1 MIFTIQRDSPVP
13 IYEQIVAQVTF
24 AVAAGSLRPG
34 DFIPSVRDL
43 AADLVLNPNTV
54 ARAFVELERRG
65 VVVARRGRGM
75 AVAPEAVALCRQQ
88 RLQMV
93 RERIRAALQEVGF
106 SGLTPFEIKKVIDE
120 ELAQAPRDG
129 LFREKQ

>member
-1 MIFTIQRDSPVP
+1 MIFNIQRDSPVP

-24 AVAAGSLRPG
+24 AVAAASLRPG

-43 AADLVLNPNTV
+43 ASDLVLNPNTV
-54 ARAFVELERRG
+54 ARAFVELEKRG

-75 AVAPEAVALCRQQ
+75 AVADEAVALCRQQ

-106 SGLTPFEIKKVIDE
+106 SGLTPAEIKKVVDE
-120 ELAQAPRDG
+120 ELAQAPRQAQ
-129 LFREKQ
+129 FREKH

>member
-1 MIFTIQRDSPVP
+1 MIFNIQRDSPVP

-43 AADLVLNPNTV
+43 ASDLVLNPNTV

-75 AVAPEAVALCRQQ
+75 AVTDESVGLCRQQ
-88 RLQMV
+88 RLQIV
-93 RERIRAALQEVGF
+93 RERFRAALQEVAF
-106 SGLTPFEIKKVIDE
+106 SGLTPSEIKKVIDE
-120 ELAQAPRDG
+120 ELAQAPRQG
-129 LFREKQ
+129 SFREKQ

>member
-24 AVAAGSLRPG
+24 AVAAGSLRTG

-43 AADLVLNPNTV
+43 ASDLVLNPNTV

-88 RLQMV
+88 RLQIV

-106 SGLTPFEIKKVIDE
+106 SGLTPSEIKKVIDE